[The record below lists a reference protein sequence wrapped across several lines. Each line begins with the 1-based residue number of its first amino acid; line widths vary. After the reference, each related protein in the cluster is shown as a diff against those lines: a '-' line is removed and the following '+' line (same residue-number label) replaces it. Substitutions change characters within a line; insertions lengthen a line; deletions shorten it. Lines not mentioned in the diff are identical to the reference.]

1 MRATEAHFRSLAD
14 SLAQLVWVVDGAGR
28 LVYGNL
34 AWQSFTQ
41 IHVGASFVESYMPAL
56 HPVDRT
62 SWEQTWEQAVNS
74 GEPYA
79 LERRAR
85 FLPQASYVC
94 QLEWGKPL
102 LENGSRTGEW
112 VITAMDADQNARLI
126 AQLRRRVAL
135 KDKFLGLLA
144 HEMRGPL
151 APMSNALHLLR
162 EHFNEPTIV
171 SQSCALL
178 ARQFTQL
185 ARFIDDLFELAR
197 SQNAQIKLRR
207 TAVDLRATVQ
217 AAVEAAQPVIAARG
231 QRLTVVVPEQSTLVN
246 GDDGRLAQVFINLLI
261 NAAKFTDRG
270 GWIGISVGTESDW
283 ALVRVRDTGVGIAGD
298 MLTRVF
304 DPYVQA
310 ERGSEAGLGLGLALA
325 RHLVE
330 LHGGEVDAYSE
341 GPGRGS
347 EFVVRLPCLGCSVDS
362 RGPLTR
368 TNGSSV
374 PM

>member
-1 MRATEAHFRSLAD
+1 MQATESHFRSLAD

-41 IHVGASFVESYMPAL
+41 IHAGASFVESYVPAL
-56 HPVDRT
+56 HPGDRP
-62 SWEQTWEQAVNS
+62 SWERTWEQALNS

-79 LERRAR
+79 LERRVR

-112 VITAMDADQNARLI
+112 VITAMDADQDARLI
-126 AQLRRRVAL
+126 AQLHRRVAL
-135 KDKFLGLLA
+135 KDKFLALLA

-151 APMSNALHLLR
+151 APMSNALYLLR
-162 EHFNEPTIV
+162 EHCNEPTIV

-185 ARFIDDLFELAR
+185 ARFIEDLFDLAR
-197 SQNAQIKLRR
+197 SQNAHIKLRR
-207 TAVDLRATVQ
+207 TAVDLRTAVE
-217 AAVEAAQPVIAARG
+217 AAVEAAQPLIAARG
-231 QRLTVVVPEQSTLVN
+231 QRLTVVVPEQATLVN
-246 GDDGRLAQVFINLLI
+246 GDDGRLAQVLVNLLI

-270 GWIGISVGTESDW
+270 GCICISVGTESDC

-330 LHGGEVDAYSE
+330 LHGGKVDAYSE

-347 EFVVRLPCLGCSVDS
+347 EFVVRLPCLQGSADS
-362 RGPLTR
+362 RGPLAR
-368 TNGSSV
+368 AKGPSV

>member
-14 SLAQLVWVVDGAGR
+14 SLAQLVWVVDGEGR

-41 IHVGASFVESYMPAL
+41 IHVGASFVESYVPAL

-62 SWEQTWEQAVNS
+62 PWEQTWEQAVNS

-79 LERRAR
+79 LERRVR
-85 FLPQASYVC
+85 FLPQAKYVC

-135 KDKFLGLLA
+135 KDKFLALLA

-151 APMSNALHLLR
+151 APMSNVLHLLR

-185 ARFIDDLFELAR
+185 TRFIDDLFELAR
-197 SQNAQIKLRR
+197 SQNAQIRLRR
-207 TAVDLRATVQ
+207 TAVDLRTAVE
-217 AAVEAAQPVIAARG
+217 AAVEAAQPIISARE
-231 QRLTVVVPEQSTLVN
+231 QQLTVAVPEQSTLVN
-246 GDDGRLAQVFINLLI
+246 GDGGRLAQVFINLLI

-283 ALVRVRDTGVGIAGD
+283 ALVRVRDTGVGIAGN

-310 ERGSEAGLGLGLALA
+310 ERDSEAGLGLGLALA

-341 GPGRGS
+341 GLGRGS
-347 EFVVRLPCLGCSVDS
+347 EFVVRLPCLGGSLDS
-362 RGPLTR
+362 RGPLAWTD
-368 TNGSSV
+368 SPSV
-374 PM
+374 PK

>member
-1 MRATEAHFRSLAD
+1 
-14 SLAQLVWVVDGAGR
+14 
-28 LVYGNL
+28 VYGNP

-41 IHVGASFVESYMPAL
+41 IHVGASFVESYVPAL

-79 LERRAR
+79 LERRVR

-102 LENGSRTGEW
+102 LESGSRTGEW

-151 APMSNALHLLR
+151 APMSNALHLLH

-197 SQNAQIKLRR
+197 SQNAQIRLRR

-217 AAVEAAQPVIAARG
+217 AAVEAAQPMIAARG

-270 GWIGISVGTESDW
+270 GWICISVGTESDW

-325 RHLVE
+325 RHLVK

-347 EFVVRLPCLGCSVDS
+347 EFVVRLPCLGGSVDS

-368 TNGSSV
+368 TDGSSV

>member
-28 LVYGNL
+28 LVYGNP

-41 IHVGASFVESYMPAL
+41 IHVGASFVDSYVPAL

-79 LERRAR
+79 LERRVR

-126 AQLRRRVAL
+126 VQLRRRVAL
-135 KDKFLGLLA
+135 KDKFLGRLA

-151 APMSNALHLLR
+151 APMSNALYLLR

-197 SQNAQIKLRR
+197 SQNAQIRLKR
-207 TAVDLRATVQ
+207 TAVDLRA
-217 AAVEAAQPVIAARG
+217 AVEAAVETAQPMIAARG

-270 GWIGISVGTESDW
+270 GWIDISVGTESDW

-310 ERGSEAGLGLGLALA
+310 ERGSDAGLGLGLALV

-341 GPGRGS
+341 GPGQGS
-347 EFVVRLPCLGCSVDS
+347 EFVVRLPCLGGSVDS
-362 RGPLTR
+362 RGPLALTD
-368 TNGSSV
+368 GPSV
-374 PM
+374 PK

>member
-41 IHVGASFVESYMPAL
+41 IHVGASFVESYVPAL

-62 SWEQTWEQAVNS
+62 SWEQTWSQAVNS

-79 LERRAR
+79 LERRVR

-112 VITAMDADQNARLI
+112 VITAMDANQNARLI

-197 SQNAQIKLRR
+197 SQNAQIRLRR

-217 AAVEAAQPVIAARG
+217 AAIEAAQPVIAARE

-341 GPGRGS
+341 GPGLGS
-347 EFVVRLPCLGCSVDS
+347 EFVVRLPCLGCNVDS

-368 TNGSSV
+368 TDGSSV
-374 PM
+374 PK

>member
-28 LVYGNL
+28 LVYGNP

-41 IHVGASFVESYMPAL
+41 IHVGASFVESYVPAL

-79 LERRAR
+79 LERRVR
-85 FLPQASYVC
+85 FQPQASYVC

-151 APMSNALHLLR
+151 APMSNALHLLH

-185 ARFIDDLFELAR
+185 VRFIDDLFELAR
-197 SQNAQIKLRR
+197 SQNAQIRLRR

-217 AAVEAAQPVIAARG
+217 AAVEAAQPMIAARG

-270 GWIGISVGTESDW
+270 GWICISVGTESDW
-283 ALVRVRDTGVGIAGD
+283 ALVRVRDTGVGIAGN

-325 RHLVE
+325 RYLVK

-347 EFVVRLPCLGCSVDS
+347 EFVVRLPCLGGSVDS
-362 RGPLTR
+362 CGPLTR
-368 TNGSSV
+368 TDGSSV

>member
-28 LVYGNL
+28 LVYGNP

-41 IHVGASFVESYMPAL
+41 IHVGASFVESYVPAL

-74 GEPYA
+74 GEPYV
-79 LERRAR
+79 LERRVR

-112 VITAMDADQNARLI
+112 VITAMDAGQNARLI

-162 EHFNEPTIV
+162 EHLDEPTIV

-197 SQNAQIKLRR
+197 SQNAQIRLKR

-217 AAVEAAQPVIAARG
+217 AAVEAAQPIIAARG

-261 NAAKFTDRG
+261 NAAKFTDQG

-325 RHLVE
+325 RHLVK

-347 EFVVRLPCLGCSVDS
+347 EFVVRLPCLGGSVDS
-362 RGPLTR
+362 RGALTR
-368 TNGSSV
+368 TDGSSV

>member
-14 SLAQLVWVVDGAGR
+14 SLAQPVWVVDGAGR

-34 AWQSFTQ
+34 AWQSLTR
-41 IHVGASFVESYMPAL
+41 IHVGASFVESYVPAL

-62 SWEQTWEQAVNS
+62 SWEETWERAVNS

-79 LERRAR
+79 LERRVR
-85 FLPQASYVC
+85 FLPQASYVR

-197 SQNAQIKLRR
+197 SQNAQIRLRR

-217 AAVEAAQPVIAARG
+217 AAIEAAQPVIAARE

-304 DPYVQA
+304 EPYVQA
-310 ERGSEAGLGLGLALA
+310 ERGSGAGLGLGLALA

-341 GPGRGS
+341 GPGLGS
-347 EFVVRLPCLGCSVDS
+347 EFVVRLPCLGCNVDS

-368 TNGSSV
+368 TDGSSV
-374 PM
+374 PK

>member
-28 LVYGNL
+28 LVYGNP

-41 IHVGASFVESYMPAL
+41 IHVGASFVESYVPAL

-62 SWEQTWEQAVNS
+62 SWEQTWEQAANS

-79 LERRAR
+79 LERRVR

-112 VITAMDADQNARLI
+112 VITAM
-126 AQLRRRVAL
+126 
-135 KDKFLGLLA
+135 
-144 HEMRGPL
+144 
-151 APMSNALHLLR
+151 
-162 EHFNEPTIV
+162 
-171 SQSCALL
+171 
-178 ARQFTQL
+178 
-185 ARFIDDLFELAR
+185 FELAR

-261 NAAKFTDRG
+261 NAAKFTDRD
-270 GWIGISVGTESDW
+270 GWIRISVGTESDW

-330 LHGGEVDAYSE
+330 LHGGEVNAYSE

-347 EFVVRLPCLGCSVDS
+347 EFVVRLPCLGGSVDS
-362 RGPLTR
+362 RGPLAR
-368 TNGSSV
+368 TDGPSV
-374 PM
+374 PK